1 MGQFFIHRPV
11 FAWVLAIVTM
21 LAGIYS
27 LLGLPVSQYPDLAP
41 TTIRISASYSGATAE
56 AVQNSVT
63 TPIEDTLTGID
74 GLIYFESSSSQ
85 GRSSLELTFD
95 DSVDPTDAL
104 NDVQSKVRSVESRL
118 PSAVQ
123 SDGVSVSRSTSSILM
138 VGALVSADNRY
149 TTVELGNML
158 EEIVEGPVKRV
169 SGVGGI
175 NAFGSGYAMRIW
187 LNPFRL
193 AQFGLLPT
201 DITSAVSS
209 QNSTVSVGSL
219 GTQPVLPGQQ
229 FTSTITAQS
238 QLTSAED
245 FSRILLKTGEDGASV
260 WLGDV
265 ADIEIGQESYGSD
278 SRFNG
283 QNAAGFGVNLETGAN
298 AVETAQGVRD
308 VLDSLNNAL
317 PEGVELRIA
326 YDTSPFVE
334 LSIEKVYHTLIEAII
349 LVVAVIL
356 IFLQKWRA
364 TIIPVIVVPVVLLG
378 TFAVLAVLGYS
389 INTLTMFA
397 MVLAIGLLVDDAIV
411 VVENVERVMHEDAIG
426 PVEAT
431 ERSMRQIS
439 GALIGIAAV
448 LSAVFLP
455 MAFMAGSTGV
465 VYRQFSVTIITAMT
479 LSLATALILTPAQTA
494 TILRPHQDDRAG
506 FAPARW
512 FNRNFDRL
520 ADRYAA
526 IITRFLR
533 RPFMAFVI
541 LALIGS
547 GIWVLFGRMSS
558 TFLPTEDQG
567 VLMVQISLSEGS
579 TSQQTAAILEE
590 VEDYLL
596 NEETGVE
603 SIFGTL
609 GFGFSGNSQS
619 RAMLF
624 VKLKDF
630 KERGDPGLAASA
642 ITQRANMR
650 FGNERAGRVSF
661 LQPPPIQ
668 GLGNQGG
675 FELFLIDQTGQ
686 GIDGLRAASAAIE
699 TAAGNDPRL
708 SNVRGRSDEDDAALR
723 LDIDAQRAEALG
735 LNLDEVNGM
744 LSVIFSGREVND
756 FAMGATL
763 RPVIVQ
769 GDASYRMQPRD
780 LEAWYARNSSGEMVP
795 FSAFSSYRWE
805 PVAPRLQRFEGSDAI
820 SISGEAG
827 PDATSGEAMDA
838 MEELVADL
846 PGGFGVAWV
855 ELAYQERQSGNQ
867 APYLY
872 ALSALVVFLALA
884 AIYESWTVPMAVIL
898 SVPVG
903 ILGAVIAALIFGQSN
918 DVYFK
923 VGILTT
929 IGLAAK
935 NAILIVE
942 FARVLELAG
951 RSTIVAATE
960 AARLRLRP
968 ILMTSLAFILGVLPL
983 ARATGAGAAA
993 QNSIGIGVMGG
1004 MIAATFIGI
1013 FLVPSLYVAIRRLSG
1028 PLRPSPKKRQ
1038 GAATPDH
1045 TSDPIPGE

>member
-21 LAGIYS
+21 LAGIYG
-27 LLGLPVSQYPDLAP
+27 LIGLPVSQYPDIAP
-41 TTIRISASYSGATAE
+41 TTIRITASYSGATAE

-63 TPIEDTLTGID
+63 TPIEDSLTGIE
-74 GLIYFESSSSQ
+74 GLLYFESSSSL
-85 GRSSLELTFD
+85 GRSSLTLTFD
-95 DSVDPTDAL
+95 DSVSPTDAL
-104 NDVQSKVRSVESRL
+104 NEVQSNVRSVESRL

-123 SDGVSVSRSTSSILM
+123 SDGVNIRRSSSSILM
-138 VGALVSADNRY
+138 VGSLVSVDGRY
-149 TTVELGNML
+149 STVELGNML
-158 EEIVEGPVKRV
+158 EEVVEGPVKRV
-169 SGVGGI
+169 QGVGDI
-175 NAFGSGYAMRIW
+175 NVFGSGYAMRVW
-187 LNPFRL
+187 LDPFRL
-193 AQFGLLPT
+193 AQYGLLPT
-201 DITSAVSS
+201 DITAAVAA

-219 GTQPVLPGQQ
+219 GSQPVLPGQQ

-238 QLTSAED
+238 QLGSVEE
-245 FSRILLKTGEDGASV
+245 FSRILLKTDEEGAAV
-260 WLGDV
+260 WLSDV
-265 ADIEIGQESYGSD
+265 ADIAIGQERYGSD

-283 QNAAGFGVNLETGAN
+283 MNAAGFGVNLETGAN
-298 AVETAQGVRD
+298 AVETARGVRE
-308 VLDSLNNAL
+308 VLAQLNNAL
-317 PEGVELRIA
+317 PDGVDLRVA

-334 LSIEKVYHTLIEAII
+334 LSIEKVYHTLIEAIV

-356 IFLQKWRA
+356 IFLQSWRA
-364 TIIPVIVVPVVLLG
+364 TFIPVIVVPVVILG
-378 TFAVLAVLGYS
+378 TFAVLSALGYS
-389 INTLTMFA
+389 VNTLTMFA

-411 VVENVERVMHEDAIG
+411 VVENVERVMREDGVG

-465 VYRQFSVTIITAMT
+465 VYRQFSVTIITAMA
-479 LSLATALILTPAQTA
+479 LSLAAALILTPSQTA
-494 TILRPHQDDRAG
+494 TILRPHHGEAR

-512 FNRNFDRL
+512 FNRSFESLAAGYARL
-520 ADRYAA
+520 IA
-526 IITRFLR
+526 RFVRHSFLSILLLI
-533 RPFMAFVI
+533 VI
-541 LALIGS
+541 SAGV
-547 GIWVLFGRMSS
+547 WHLFSRMNS

-567 VLMVQISLSEGS
+567 VLMAQISLSEGS
-579 TSQQTAAILEE
+579 TIQQTRAV
-590 VEDYLL
+590 VEDIEAYLL
-596 NEETGVE
+596 TEETAVD
-603 SIFGTL
+603 SVFGAL
-609 GFGFSGNSQS
+609 GWGFSGSSQS

-630 KERGDPGLAASA
+630 GLRDTPEQSASA
-642 ITQRANMR
+642 VADRANAR
-650 FGNERAGRVSF
+650 FGNNRAGRIRF
-661 LQPPPIQ
+661 NQPPPIQ
-668 GLGNQGG
+668 GLGNQAG
-675 FELFLIDQTGQ
+675 FEMFLIDQTGQ
-686 GIDGLRAASAAIE
+686 GIDGLRNASAALEAEGEANAFVINLE
-699 TAAGNDPRL
+699 G
-708 SNVRGRSDEDDAALR
+708 RGDEDDAALR
-723 LDIDAQRAEALG
+723 LDIDAQRAETLG
-735 LNLDEVNGM
+735 LNLNEVNGM

-769 GDASYRMQPRD
+769 GDARYRMQPED

-795 FSAFSSYRWE
+795 FSAFTSYRWV
-805 PVAPRLQRFEGSDAI
+805 PVAPRLQRFEGTDAI
-820 SISGEAG
+820 SMSGASAG
-827 PDATSGEAMDA
+827 GASSGQAMDA
-838 MEELVADL
+838 MEEMVSEL
-846 PGGFGVAWV
+846 PGGFGVAWTG
-855 ELAYQERQSGNQ
+855 LSYQERQSGNQ

-898 SVPVG
+898 AVPVG
-903 ILGAVIAALIFGQSN
+903 VLGAVTAALIFGQSN

-942 FARVLELAG
+942 FARVLELEG
-951 RSTIVAATE
+951 RSTVAAAVE

-968 ILMTSLAFILGVLPL
+968 ILMTSFAFILGVVPL
-983 ARATGAGAAA
+983 ARAGGAGAAA

-1013 FLVPSLYVAIRRLSG
+1013 FLVPSFYVAIRSLSG
-1028 PLRPSPKKRQ
+1028 PLRPSQSKSR
-1038 GAATPDH
+1038 AAEPM
-1045 TSDPIPGE
+1045 PGE

>member
-21 LAGIYS
+21 LAGVYG
-27 LLGLPVSQYPDLAP
+27 LLGLPVSQYPDIAP
-41 TTIRISASYSGATAE
+41 TTVRIGASYSGATAE

-63 TPIEDTLTGID
+63 TPIEDALTGIE
-74 GLIYFESSSSQ
+74 GLLYFESSSSL
-85 GRSSLELTFD
+85 GRSGITLTFD

-104 NDVQSKVRSVESRL
+104 NDVQSKVRSVEARL
-118 PSAVQ
+118 PTPVQ
-123 SDGVSVSRSTSSILM
+123 NDGVSVTRSTSSILM
-138 VGALVSADNRY
+138 VGSLVSTDGRFS
-149 TTVELGNML
+149 TVELGNML

-169 SGVGGI
+169 PGVGSI
-175 NAFGSGYAMRIW
+175 NIFGSGYAMRIW
-187 LNPFRL
+187 LDPFRL
-193 AQFGLLPT
+193 AQYNLLPT
-201 DITSAVSS
+201 DITAAVAA

-219 GTQPVLPGQQ
+219 GSQPVLPGQQ

-238 QLTSAED
+238 QLTNIEE
-245 FSRILLKTGEDGASV
+245 FRRILLKTDEDGASV

-265 ADIEIGQESYGSD
+265 AEIEIGQQRYGSD

-283 QNAAGFGVNLETGAN
+283 LNAAGFGVNLETGAN
-298 AVETAQGVRD
+298 AVETAEGVRE
-308 VLDSLNNAL
+308 VLENLGRSL
-317 PEGVELRIA
+317 PEGVDLRVA

-334 LSIEKVYHTLIEAII
+334 LSIEKVYHTLIEAIV

-356 IFLQKWRA
+356 IFLQTWRA

-378 TFAVLAVLGYS
+378 TFAVLAALGYS

-411 VVENVERVMHEDAIG
+411 VVENVERVMREDGLG
-426 PVEAT
+426 PVAAT
-431 ERSMRQIS
+431 EKSMRQIS

-465 VYRQFSVTIITAMT
+465 VYRQFSVTIITAMG
-479 LSLATALILTPAQTA
+479 LSLAAALILTPSQTA
-494 TILRPHQDDRAG
+494 SILRPHHGPAR

-512 FNRNFDRL
+512 FNRQFDRL
-520 ADRYAA
+520 ADGYAA
-526 IITRFLR
+526 IITRLLR
-533 RPFMAFVI
+533 RPFMALLV
-541 LALIGS
+541 LVLISVGA
-547 GIWVLFGRMSS
+547 WQLFTRMSS

-567 VLMVQISLSEGS
+567 VLMAQITLSEGS
-579 TSQQTAAILEE
+579 TAQQTKAVVEE
-590 VEDYLL
+590 IEQYLL
-596 NEETGVE
+596 TEEPAVE
-603 SIFGTL
+603 SVFGAL
-609 GFGFSGNSQS
+609 GWGWTGSAQS

-630 KERGDPGLAASA
+630 DLRDTPETSA
-642 ITQRANMR
+642 RAVAQRANDR
-650 FGNERAGRVSF
+650 FGKDRAGRISF
-661 LQPPPIQ
+661 NQPPPIQ
-668 GLGNQGG
+668 GLGNQAG
-675 FELFLIDQTGQ
+675 FSMFLIDQTAQ
-686 GIDGLRAASAAIE
+686 GTQKLREASAALE
-699 TAAGNDPRL
+699 TASETSSL
-708 SNVRGRSDEDDAALR
+708 VTNVEGRGDEDDAALH
-723 LDIDAQRAEALG
+723 LDIDAGRAEALG
-735 LNLDEVNGM
+735 LNVSEVNGM

-769 GDASYRMQPRD
+769 GDASFRMQPED

-805 PVAPRLQRFEGSDAI
+805 PVAPRLQRFDGTDAI
-820 SISGEAG
+820 SMSGSEAEG
-827 PDATSGEAMDA
+827 ASSGQAMEAMEQ
-838 MEELVADL
+838 MVADL
-846 PGGFGVAWV
+846 PGGFGIAWTG
-855 ELAYQERQSGNQ
+855 LSYQEQQSGNQ
-867 APYLY
+867 APWLY
-872 ALSALVVFLALA
+872 ALSALVVFLSLA
-884 AIYESWTVPMAVIL
+884 AIYESWSVPFSVMLV
-898 SVPVG
+898 VPVG
-903 ILGAVIAALIFGQSN
+903 IFGAVVAALLFGQSN

-942 FARVLELAG
+942 FARVLELEG
-951 RSTIVAATE
+951 KSTIAAATE

-983 ARATGAGAAA
+983 ATARGAGAAA

-1013 FLVPSLYVAIRRLSG
+1013 FMVPSFYVAIRRLSG
-1028 PLRPSPKKRQ
+1028 PLR
-1038 GAATPDH
+1038 GAPV
-1045 TSDPIPGE
+1045 PMPGE

>member
-21 LAGIYS
+21 LAGIYG
-27 LLGLPVSQYPDLAP
+27 LLGLPVSQYPDIAP
-41 TTIRISASYSGATAE
+41 TTVRIGASYSGATAE

-63 TPIEDTLTGID
+63 TPIEDALTGIE
-74 GLIYFESSSSQ
+74 GLLYFESSSSQ
-85 GRSSLELTFD
+85 GRSGITLTFD
-95 DSVDPTDAL
+95 DSVEPTDAL

-118 PSAVQ
+118 PTPVQ
-123 SDGVSVSRSTSSILM
+123 NDGVSVTRSTSSILM
-138 VGALVSADNRY
+138 VGSLVSTNGRY
-149 TTVELGNML
+149 STVELGNML

-169 SGVGGI
+169 PGVGSI
-175 NAFGSGYAMRIW
+175 NVFGSGYAMRIW
-187 LNPFRL
+187 LDPFRL
-193 AQFGLLPT
+193 AQYNLLPT
-201 DITSAVSS
+201 DITAAVAA

-219 GTQPVLPGQQ
+219 GSQPVLPGQQ

-238 QLTSAED
+238 QLTNLEQ
-245 FSRILLKTGEDGASV
+245 FNRILLKTDEDGGNV

-265 ADIEIGQESYGSD
+265 ARIEIGQQRYGSD

-283 QNAAGFGVNLETGAN
+283 LNAAGFGVNLETGAN
-298 AVETAQGVRD
+298 AVETAEGVRE
-308 VLDSLNNAL
+308 VLENLNRTL
-317 PEGVELRIA
+317 PEGVDLRVA

-334 LSIEKVYHTLIEAII
+334 LSIEKVYHTLIEAIV

-356 IFLQKWRA
+356 IFLQTWRA

-378 TFAVLAVLGYS
+378 TFAVLAALGYS

-411 VVENVERVMHEDAIG
+411 VVENVERVMREDGLG
-426 PVEAT
+426 PVAAT
-431 ERSMRQIS
+431 EKSMRQIS

-465 VYRQFSVTIITAMT
+465 VYRQFSVTIITAMG
-479 LSLATALILTPAQTA
+479 LSLAAALILTPSQTA
-494 TILRPHQDDRAG
+494 SILRPHHGSAR

-512 FNRNFDRL
+512 FNRQFDRL
-520 ADRYAA
+520 ADGYAA
-526 IITRFLR
+526 IITRLLR
-533 RPFMAFVI
+533 RPFMALVV
-541 LALIGS
+541 LVLISAGA
-547 GIWVLFGRMSS
+547 WQLFSRMNS

-567 VLMVQISLSEGS
+567 VLMAQISLSEGS
-579 TSQQTAAILEE
+579 TAQQTRAVVEE
-590 VEDYLL
+590 IEAYLL
-596 NEETGVE
+596 TEEPAVE
-603 SIFGTL
+603 SVFGAL
-609 GFGFSGNSQS
+609 GWGWSGSAQS

-630 KERGDPGLAASA
+630 DLRDTPESSA
-642 ITQRANMR
+642 RAVAQRANDR
-650 FGNERAGRVSF
+650 FGKDRAGRISF
-661 LQPPPIQ
+661 NQPPPIQ
-668 GLGNQGG
+668 GLGNQAG
-675 FELFLIDQTGQ
+675 FSMFLIDQTAQ
-686 GIDGLRAASAAIE
+686 GTEKLREASASLE
-699 TAAGNDPRL
+699 TLGETSTL
-708 SNVRGRSDEDDAALR
+708 VTNVEGRGDEDDAALH

-735 LNLDEVNGM
+735 LNVSEVNGM

-769 GDASYRMQPRD
+769 GDAGFRMQPED
-780 LEAWYARNSSGEMVP
+780 LEAWYARNASGEMVP

-805 PVAPRLQRFEGSDAI
+805 PVAPRLQRFDGTDAI
-820 SISGEAG
+820 SMSGSEADG
-827 PDATSGEAMDA
+827 ASSGQAMEAMA
-838 MEELVADL
+838 QMVSDL
-846 PGGFGVAWV
+846 PGGFGVAWTG
-855 ELAYQERQSGNQ
+855 LSYQEQQSGNQ
-867 APYLY
+867 APWLY
-872 ALSALVVFLALA
+872 ALSALVVFLSLA
-884 AIYESWTVPMAVIL
+884 AIYESWSVPFSVMLA
-898 SVPVG
+898 VPVG
-903 ILGAVIAALIFGQSN
+903 ILGAVLAALLFGQAN

-942 FARVLELAG
+942 FARVLELEG
-951 RSTIVAATE
+951 RSTIAAATE

-983 ARATGAGAAA
+983 ATARGAGAAA

-1013 FLVPSLYVAIRRLSG
+1013 FMVPSFYVAVRRLSG
-1028 PLRPSPKKRQ
+1028 PLR
-1038 GAATPDH
+1038 GARAPE
-1045 TSDPIPGE
+1045 PMPGE